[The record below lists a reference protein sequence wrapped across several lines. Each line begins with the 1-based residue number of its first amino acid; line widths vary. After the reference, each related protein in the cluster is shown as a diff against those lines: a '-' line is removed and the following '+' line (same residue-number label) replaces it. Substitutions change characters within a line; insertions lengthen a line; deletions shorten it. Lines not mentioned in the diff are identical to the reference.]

1 MSDNTKIAYVSSRLA
16 PVKPSA
22 SAWVSQAAKE
32 LKAQGHDVI
41 DMGLGEPDFDTP
53 SHIVDAAYAAAQAG
67 QTRYPPNDGTRE
79 LKQAVVAKFKRDND
93 LDYSLDEI
101 LVSNG
106 AKQILFNGLMASLEA
121 HHEVLLCAPY
131 FGQYKDM
138 VLILG
143 GQPTELPCQPEN
155 SFLVTPEDLDAS
167 ITVNTRWIILNSPS
181 NPTGATYTDKQL
193 QALGEVLDCYPHVM
207 VMADEIYEHI
217 LFDGIEF
224 VSFATACPQLKDRT
238 LIVNGV
244 SKAYA
249 MTGWRIGYG
258 AGPKALIAA
267 MNKVQSQISSGACSV
282 AQAAAAAALNGP
294 QDSVTE
300 FRVAFERRRNLV
312 VARVDAIDGLTL
324 DPPKG
329 AFYAFVGCAAYV
341 GARLPNGSVIEDD
354 VQFTQF
360 LLEDSQVAAV
370 PGSAYGL
377 SPFFRLSTA
386 TSDDI
391 LNLALDRIQAS
402 VAKLTLNKRQA

>member
-1 MSDNTKIAYVSSRLA
+1 MSENTKLNYVSSRLA

-22 SAWVSQAAKE
+22 SAWVSQAARA

-53 SHIVDAAYAAAQAG
+53 SHIVEAAHSAAKAG
-67 QTRYPPNDGTRE
+67 QTRYPPNDGTLE
-79 LKQAVVAKFKRDND
+79 MKSAVIAKLMRDNG
-93 LDYSLDEI
+93 LDYALPEI

-106 AKQILFNGLMASLEA
+106 AKQVIFNALMASLEN

-143 GQPTELPCQPEN
+143 GQPKELPCTAEQA
-155 SFLVTPEDLDAS
+155 FLATPEALEAS
-167 ITVNTRWIILNSPS
+167 ITENTRWLVLNSPS
-181 NPTGATYTDKQL
+181 NPAGATYTGEQL
-193 QALGEVLDCYPHVM
+193 IELGKVLERHPHVM

-217 LFDGIEF
+217 IFDDIKF
-224 VSFATACPQLKDRT
+224 VSFAAACPHLKDRT
-238 LIVNGV
+238 LVVNGV

-258 AGPKALIAA
+258 AGPQALIAA

-294 QDSVTE
+294 QESVIE
-300 FRVAFERRRNLV
+300 FCTAFQRRRDLV
-312 VARVDAIDGLTL
+312 VERINAIDGLSL
-324 DPPKG
+324 DSPRG
-329 AFYAFVGCAAYV
+329 AFYAFVGCADFIGTQTPEGV
-341 GARLPNGSVIEDD
+341 LIEDD
-354 VQFTQF
+354 AQFTQF
-360 LLEDSQVAAV
+360 LLEDANVAAV

-386 TSDDI
+386 TDDET
-391 LNLALDRIQAS
+391 LGVALDRIAVS
-402 VAKLTLNKRQA
+402 VAKLRTH

>member
-181 NPTGATYTDKQL
+181 NPTGATYTGKQF
-193 QALGEVLDCYPHVM
+193 QALGEVLDRYPHVM

-391 LNLALDRIQAS
+391 LNLALDRIQTS